1 MVALQQPPR
10 AAVQSQTQDSME
22 LSERE
27 ARRRLTLAR
36 VARLATADT
45 SGRPHVV
52 PFTFAAAGDLVLHAV
67 DHKPKRTT
75 DLRRL
80 RNIRENPRVSVLVDV
95 YDEDWE
101 KLWWVRADGEARV
114 IEDEAERAEP
124 VRLLRE
130 KYPQYRERA
139 PAGPVVE
146 VRVTRWTGW
155 AYRA

>member
-1 MVALQQPPR
+1 M
-10 AAVQSQTQDSME
+10 D

-27 ARRRLTLAR
+27 ARSRLAQAR
-36 VARLATADT
+36 VARLATVGAD
-45 SGRPHVV
+45 GRPHVV
-52 PFTFAAAGDLVLHAV
+52 PFTFATVGDRILHAV

-80 RNIRENPRVSVLVDV
+80 RNIRENPRVSILVDH
-95 YDEDWE
+95 YDDDWE
-101 KLWWVRADGEARV
+101 RLWWVRADGEARIV
-114 IEDEAERAEP
+114 EDDEGRAEP

-130 KYPQYRERA
+130 KYRQYREHE

-155 AYRA
+155 AYG

>member
-1 MVALQQPPR
+1 LQQGR
-10 AAVQSQTQDSME
+10 LAAVHIQTQKSME

-27 ARRRLTLAR
+27 ARERLAAAR
-36 VARLATADT
+36 VARLATADA

-52 PFTFAAAGDLVLHAV
+52 PFTFAAAGDLILHAV

-80 RNIRENPRVSVLVDV
+80 RNLRENPRVSVLVDH

-101 KLWWVRADGEARV
+101 RLWWVRADGEARV
-114 IEDEAERAEP
+114 IEGEAARAEP

-130 KYPQYRERA
+130 KYPQYRELV

-146 VRVTRWTGW
+146 IRVTKWSGW
-155 AYRA
+155 AYRP